1 MIGGPTFSETLRNM
15 IRDQISDKLDVS
27 IDPMTAVAQG
37 AALYASTQ
45 DLPEE
50 IRETDKSNVQLKVNY
65 QSNTV
70 ETEEKVGIMI
80 LRDKTEGEIPETFFS
95 RK

>member
-80 LRDKTEGEIPETFFS
+80 LRDKTEGEIPETF
-95 RK
+95 